1 MNMVEKINFHDKLK
15 ENHIHRKENTRLADD
30 LRWKQTIY
38 RCNKYILSV
47 CVGFFFTN
55 YNTEYILNGVINISS
70 IHIFRVKKYQ
80 NIFFK

>member
-47 CVGFFFTN
+47 CVGFFF
-55 YNTEYILNGVINISS
+55 YQLQHRIYIKWGD
-70 IHIFRVKKYQ
+70 KY
-80 NIFFK
+80 F